1 MVYIYIFSYLYSIY
15 VFYFIYILEHNIVIL
30 KLSVTSISSSPVGLL
45 ILTIFLLDFTDLVLF
60 PDMIGNFLYLILDI
74 VFKKF

>member
-1 MVYIYIFSYLYSIY
+1 MRSILYT
-15 VFYFIYILEHNIVIL
+15 FLNKL

-45 ILTIFLLDFTDLVLF
+45 ILTIFLLVFTDLVLV

-74 VFKKF
+74 VLKKF